1 MRLGILSIGL
11 AVCVLGVG
19 GLSPAQANEGTRYA
33 GIGSGI
39 SHTPGALPSTF
50 RESVGDVGRGR
61 TAVIADGGGPTAAAA
76 PAPRRRGWVGL
87 DRIGAGP
94 SQTGYSPAGRGAW
107 LPRDNAPR
115 TTSGG
120 AAPLPPDLAALPQP
134 PGDIVS
140 DGPSPIISRRD
151 VGGMVGL
158 SYKIKPPQP
167 TVERAEPVL
176 PPTLR

>member
-1 MRLGILSIGL
+1 MRLGILSIGV
-11 AVCVLGVG
+11 AFCVLGACS
-19 GLSPAQANEGTRYA
+19 LTAAHATEGARYT

-39 SHTPGALPSTF
+39 SHTPSTLPSTF
-50 RESVGDVGRGR
+50 SDGAPDLGRGR
-61 TAVIADGGGPTAAAA
+61 TAVIADGGGPAA
-76 PAPRRRGWVGL
+76 APRRRGWVGL

-94 SQTGYSPAGRGAW
+94 TPTGYGVSGRGGW

-115 TTSGG
+115 TASGG

-140 DGPSPIISRRD
+140 DGPSPVISRRD

-167 TVERAEPVL
+167 TVERIEPVL